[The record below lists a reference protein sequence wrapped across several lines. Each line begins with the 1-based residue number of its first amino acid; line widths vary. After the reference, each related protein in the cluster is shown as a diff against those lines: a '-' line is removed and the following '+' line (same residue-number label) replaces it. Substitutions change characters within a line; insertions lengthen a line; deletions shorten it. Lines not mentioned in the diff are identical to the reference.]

1 MKGGIYMG
9 LNWDIT
15 LATGIGSIDN
25 QHKELFSR
33 INLLLA
39 AMKEGKGKE
48 EVFKTLDFLEGY
60 VIKHFNEEE
69 EIQKINSYPKYD
81 IQHKQH
87 EEFKGELKDLRKVF
101 EDNGS
106 SGSFVISLQQK
117 MSNWWKSHIK
127 DLDKDLGKF
136 LIESHK

>member
-1 MKGGIYMG
+1 MG
-9 LNWDIT
+9 LNWDVT

-69 EIQKINSYPKYD
+69 EIQKKNSYPKYD
-81 IQHKQH
+81 IQHRQH

-101 EDNGS
+101 EANGS
-106 SGSFVISLQQK
+106 SGAFVINLQQK